1 MFSINPKRT
10 QERNLTT
17 EVHPLMHSQ
26 DKSSTL
32 RSTSSPQYERR
43 ENIANVPLNQRPRQH
58 GRRIVFNDHNQQS
71 QTNKQFDLKYKE
83 TTLALGHTNIQ
94 NKREI
99 NWNSTKNLL
108 L

>member
-1 MFSINPKRT
+1 MSVRPVHWIKCYFSKI
-10 QERNLTT
+10 
-17 EVHPLMHSQ
+17 SQ
-26 DKSSTL
+26 L
-32 RSTSSPQYERR
+32 FVIPF
-43 ENIANVPLNQRPRQH
+43 VPLNQRPRQH
-58 GRRIVFNDHNQQS
+58 GRRTVFNDHNQQS

-83 TTLALGHTNIQ
+83 TTLALGLTNIQ

>member
-1 MFSINPKRT
+1 MRSLMTRACVKTAQVLSRLSSSFS
-10 QERNLTT
+10 
-17 EVHPLMHSQ
+17 
-26 DKSSTL
+26 
-32 RSTSSPQYERR
+32 
-43 ENIANVPLNQRPRQH
+43 VPLNQRPRQH
-58 GRRIVFNDHNQQS
+58 ERRTVFNDHNQQS

-83 TTLALGHTNIQ
+83 TTLALGLTNIQ